1 MKIINYFYFILF
13 FVSINSIIAQDF
25 IPYYP
30 TEWDF
35 RNQVDLIDFS
45 QVKSLTT
52 KEIAIDENEEFPIL
66 ETYLSWNSTYQLTDY
81 QFVNYNNSYAD
92 FDIRFQYIDAYSN
105 KLKSVKIINPNTLN
119 TIEEWQ
125 YTYGS
130 FDVEKIKVTRYLLN
144 VAQPDV
150 FEVKYEGNDV
160 DYTKETVFAPGN
172 SEGKKSEFWY
182 KSNAD
187 GTTSRI
193 VKKYLGGNFIET
205 ESTLLDKNGKKTERT
220 ITNFG
225 VTSEYK
231 YRYKIR
237 KVDVYGDEFDYQ
249 DLEKIQEDGKD
260 KERFEYTFD
269 AKGNWIER
277 KNYKMKNG
285 KWECNTIT
293 RRTIEYRN

>member
-1 MKIINYFYFILF
+1 MKTIQFLFSILLLA
-13 FVSINSIIAQDF
+13 SINNIVAQDY

-30 TEWDF
+30 TEWEF

-52 KEIAIDENEEFPIL
+52 KEIAVDENEEFPIL
-66 ETYLSWNSTYQLTDY
+66 EIYLKWNNTYQLTDY
-81 QFVNYNNSYAD
+81 QYVNYNNSYAD
-92 FDIRFQYIDAYSN
+92 FDIAFHYTDAN
-105 KLKSVKIINPNTLN
+105 TKQLKSVKITNPNTLK

-150 FEVKYEGNDV
+150 FEVKYEGNDD
-160 DYTKETVFAPGN
+160 DYTKETVFSSGN
-172 SEGKKSEFWY
+172 AESKKSEFWY

-187 GTTSRI
+187 GTTIRI
-193 VKKYLGGNFIET
+193 KKIF
-205 ESTLLDKNGKKTERT
+205 LDNVLDQTDNLVLDVNGKKTEKT

-225 VTSEYK
+225 ISSITKYHYK
-231 YRYKIR
+231 TR

-249 DLEKIQEDGKD
+249 DLDKIQEDGKD

>member
-1 MKIINYFYFILF
+1 MKTIQYLFSILLLA
-13 FVSINSIIAQDF
+13 SINNIVAQEY

-52 KEIAIDENEEFPIL
+52 KEIAVDENEEFPIL
-66 ETYLSWNSTYQLTDY
+66 EIYLKWNNTYQLTDY
-81 QFVNYNNSYAD
+81 QYVNYNNSYAD
-92 FDIRFQYIDAYSN
+92 FDIAFHYTDAN
-105 KLKSVKIINPNTLN
+105 TKQLKSVKITNPNTLK

-150 FEVKYEGNDV
+150 FEVKYEGNDD
-160 DYTKETVFAPGN
+160 DYTKETVFSPGN
-172 SEGKKSEFWY
+172 AESKKSEFWY

-187 GTTSRI
+187 GTTLRI
-193 VKKYLGGNFIET
+193 KKIF
-205 ESTLLDKNGKKTERT
+205 LDNVLDQTDNLVLDVNGKKTEKT

-225 VTSEYK
+225 ISSITKYHYK
-231 YRYKIR
+231 TR
-237 KVDVYGDEFDYQ
+237 KVDVFGDEFDYQ
-249 DLEKIQEDGKD
+249 VLDKIQEDGKD

>member
-1 MKIINYFYFILF
+1 MKIIKNISAILLCMVAGF
-13 FVSINSIIAQDF
+13 ATAQDF

-35 RNQVDLIDFS
+35 RNRVDLIDFS

-52 KEIAIDENEEFPIL
+52 KEIAIDKNEEFPIL

-92 FDIRFQYIDAYSN
+92 FDIQFHYIDAYSK
-105 KLKSVKIINPNTLN
+105 KLKSVKIINPNTLK

-130 FDVEKIKVTRYLLN
+130 FDVEKIRVTRYLLN

-150 FEVKYEGNDV
+150 FEVKYEGNDD
-160 DYTKETVFAPGN
+160 DYTKETVFTPEN
-172 SEGKKSEFWY
+172 SEVKKTEFWY
-182 KSNAD
+182 QSAAD
-187 GTTSRI
+187 ATTLRI
-193 VKKYLGGNFIET
+193 
-205 ESTLLDKNGKKTERT
+205 KKTYLDGVLDQTDRLQLDQTRNKLEKT
-220 ITNFG
+220 VTNLG
-225 VTSEYK
+225 ISSLTKYHYK
-231 YRYKIR
+231 TR
-237 KVDVYGDEFDYQ
+237 KVDVAGDEFDYK

-269 AKGNWIER
+269 TKGNWIER

-285 KWECNTIT
+285 KWEFSTIT

>member
-1 MKIINYFYFILF
+1 MKTIQYLFSILLLA
-13 FVSINSIIAQDF
+13 SINNIVAQEY

-52 KEIAIDENEEFPIL
+52 KEIAVDENEEFPIL
-66 ETYLSWNSTYQLTDY
+66 EIYLNWNSTYQLTDY

-92 FDIRFQYIDAYSN
+92 FDIRFNYADAN
-105 KLKSVKIINPNTLN
+105 TKQLKSVKITNPNTSK

-150 FEVKYEGNDV
+150 FEVKYEGNDD

-172 SEGKKSEFWY
+172 AESKKSEFWY

-187 GTTSRI
+187 GTTLRI
-193 VKKYLGGNFIET
+193 KKIF
-205 ESTLLDKNGKKTERT
+205 LDNVLDQTDNLVLDVNGKKTEKT

-225 VTSEYK
+225 ISSITKYHYK
-231 YRYKIR
+231 TR
-237 KVDVYGDEFDYQ
+237 KVDVFGDEFDYQ
-249 DLEKIQEDGKD
+249 DLDKIQEDGKD

-293 RRTIEYRN
+293 RRAIEYRN

>member
-1 MKIINYFYFILF
+1 MKTKQNLLTLLLLVCIKTTT
-13 FVSINSIIAQDF
+13 AQDF

-35 RNQVDLIDFS
+35 RNQVDVIDFS

-52 KEIAIDENEEFPIL
+52 KEIAVDENEEFPIL
-66 ETYLSWNSTYQLTDY
+66 ETYIKWNSTYQLTDY

-92 FDIRFQYIDAYSN
+92 FDIAFLYTDANS
-105 KLKSVKIINPNTLN
+105 KQLKSVKITNPNTLK
-119 TIEEWQ
+119 TIEEWN

-144 VAQPDV
+144 VAQPDI
-150 FEVKYEGNDV
+150 FEVKYEGNDD
-160 DYTKETVFAPGN
+160 DYTQETVYNPQNKVVRKTQHWF
-172 SEGKKSEFWY
+172 
-182 KSNAD
+182 KSNPD
-187 GTTSRI
+187 GTTRHI
-193 VKKYLGGNFIET
+193 KKVFLDEVLDQTDSLVLNKNSKKIENT
-205 ESTLLDKNGKKTERT
+205 V
-220 ITNFG
+220 TNFG
-225 VTSEYK
+225 ISSVTQYQYK
-231 YRYKIR
+231 TR
-237 KVDVYGDEFDYQ
+237 KVDVFGDEFDYQ
-249 DLEKIQEDGKD
+249 DLEKIVVDGQD

-285 KWECNTIT
+285 KWEFTTLT

>member
-1 MKIINYFYFILF
+1 MKTIQYLFSILLLA
-13 FVSINSIIAQDF
+13 SINNIVAQDY

-30 TEWDF
+30 TEWEF

-52 KEIAIDENEEFPIL
+52 KEIAVDENEEFPIL
-66 ETYLSWNSTYQLTDY
+66 EIYLNWNSTYQLTDY

-92 FDIRFQYIDAYSN
+92 FDIRFNYADANSR
-105 KLKSVKIINPNTLN
+105 KLKSVKITNPNTSK

-144 VAQPDV
+144 VAQPDI
-150 FEVKYEGNDV
+150 FEVKYERNDD

-187 GTTSRI
+187 GTTLRI
-193 VKKYLGGNFIET
+193 KKIF
-205 ESTLLDKNGKKTERT
+205 LDNVLDQTDNLVLDVNGKKTEKT

-225 VTSEYK
+225 ISSITKYHYK
-231 YRYKIR
+231 TR
-237 KVDVYGDEFDYQ
+237 KVDVFGDEFDYQ
-249 DLEKIQEDGKD
+249 DLEKIVVDGQD
-260 KERFEYTFD
+260 KERFEYTYD
-269 AKGNWIER
+269 ANGNWIER

-285 KWECNTIT
+285 KWEFNTIT
-293 RRTIEYRN
+293 RRAIEYRN

>member
-1 MKIINYFYFILF
+1 MKTIQCLFSILLLA
-13 FVSINSIIAQDF
+13 SINNIVAQDY

-30 TEWDF
+30 TEWEF

-52 KEIAIDENEEFPIL
+52 KEIAVDENEEFPIL
-66 ETYLSWNSTYQLTDY
+66 EIYLNWNSTYQLTDY

-92 FDIRFQYIDAYSN
+92 FDIRFNYADANSR
-105 KLKSVKIINPNTLN
+105 KLKSVKITNPNTSK

-150 FEVKYEGNDV
+150 FEVKYEGND
-160 DYTKETVFAPGN
+160 DGYTQETVYN
-172 SEGKKSEFWY
+172 SQKKKIKQTKHWY
-182 KSNAD
+182 KYNQDA
-187 GTTSRI
+187 TTLRI
-193 VKKYLGGNFIET
+193 KKIFIDDVLDQT
-205 ESTLLDKNGKKTERT
+205 ESLILDKNGKKTERT

-231 YRYKIR
+231 YRYKTR
-237 KVDVYGDEFDYQ
+237 KVDVFGDEFDYQ
-249 DLEKIQEDGKD
+249 DLDKIQEDGKD

-285 KWECNTIT
+285 KWEFNTIT
-293 RRTIEYRN
+293 RRAIEYRN